1 MYQFQKQL
9 PGAGVHVKFYSS
21 ESDVVDLSF
30 LRRFHDFFTA
40 NSFLQLFI
48 AFTQGYDYTACG
60 NSTSKKDSQA
70 NAAKDFINYLLR
82 QGVMLPNEVPQDV
95 GVDQSNSG
103 ANSAPSG
110 GLGLSQR
117 PVFQAG

>member
-1 MYQFQKQL
+1 MAIDQKFCFLCRFQ
-9 PGAGVHVKFYSS
+9 
-21 ESDVVDLSF
+21 
-30 LRRFHDFFTA
+30 DFFYRQKFSA
-40 NSFLQLFI
+40 IFSR
-48 AFTQGYDYTACG
+48 FTQGYDYTACG

>member
-1 MYQFQKQL
+1 ML
-9 PGAGVHVKFYSS
+9 PNDGFTNCFAAKNLDFASY
-21 ESDVVDLSF
+21 VVF
-30 LRRFHDFFTA
+30 TIFFA
-40 NSFLQLFI
+40 AKSFLQSFLQSFLV
-48 AFTQGYDYTACG
+48 FTQGYDYTACG

-82 QGVMLPNEVPQDV
+82 QGAMLPNEVPQDV
-95 GVDQSNSG
+95 GVDQSASG
-103 ANSAPSG
+103 ANSNPVSG

>member
-1 MYQFQKQL
+1 MNFFAAKNL
-9 PGAGVHVKFYSS
+9 DFPSC
-21 ESDVVDLSF
+21 VVF
-30 LRRFHDFFTA
+30 TIFFIA
-40 NSFLQLFI
+40 KSFLQFFLV
-48 AFTQGYDYTACG
+48 FTQGYDYTACG

>member
-1 MYQFQKQL
+1 M
-9 PGAGVHVKFYSS
+9 HICVKYSPS
-21 ESDVVDLSF
+21 V
-30 LRRFHDFFTA
+30 FFSHA
-40 NSFLQLFI
+40 QS
-48 AFTQGYDYTACG
+48 YDYTACG

-103 ANSAPSG
+103 ASNAPSG

>member
-1 MYQFQKQL
+1 MSFSRFFL
-9 PGAGVHVKFYSS
+9 PPKFFCNSF
-21 ESDVVDLSF
+21 SF
-30 LRRFHDFFTA
+30 L
-40 NSFLQLFI
+40 
-48 AFTQGYDYTACG
+48 TQGYDYTACG

-82 QGVMLPNEVPQDV
+82 QGAMLPNEVPQDV